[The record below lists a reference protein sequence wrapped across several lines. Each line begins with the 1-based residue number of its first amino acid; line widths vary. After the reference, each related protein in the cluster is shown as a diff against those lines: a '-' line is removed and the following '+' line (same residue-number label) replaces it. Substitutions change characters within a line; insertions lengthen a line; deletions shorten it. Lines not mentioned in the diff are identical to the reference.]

1 MCILEMEN
9 TGSKHEIIV
18 KVFLICR
25 KHSRKLIHRH
35 YSSFDTIWKTCRRL
49 ALFLTF
55 PFSLADMEDQHD
67 TFKMF
72 ALRHNLCRE
81 MGKRERRRSSAAP
94 TGHCIMVL
102 TFPSTPA
109 DSVQVLHSRSTGQD
123 HERRGH
129 CFEQHSLTLYVVP
142 HMWLLDMCGHV
153 SCFYRLFKSS
163 QAKLTKH
170 DVSVTLFLEGE
181 KQCTHNCCIGVVF
194 GINSIGE
201 KISDSIEFNEQILK
215 QEQELI
221 DFWICGFGEK
231 RCS

>member
-1 MCILEMEN
+1 
-9 TGSKHEIIV
+9 
-18 KVFLICR
+18 
-25 KHSRKLIHRH
+25 
-35 YSSFDTIWKTCRRL
+35 
-49 ALFLTF
+49 
-55 PFSLADMEDQHD
+55 
-67 TFKMF
+67 
-72 ALRHNLCRE
+72 
-81 MGKRERRRSSAAP
+81 
-94 TGHCIMVL
+94 
-102 TFPSTPA
+102 
-109 DSVQVLHSRSTGQD
+109 
-123 HERRGH
+123 
-129 CFEQHSLTLYVVP
+129 
-142 HMWLLDMCGHV
+142 MWLLDMCGHV